1 MTGSDK
7 ESEGNAFK
15 NGSSNFLKIFL
26 AKPQILATIATF
38 SDAGW
43 SSLVARRAHNP
54 KVVGSNPAPATEFP
68 FRVSSVCLLN
78 LFSLKFSLYLSV
90 ISFCAAAI
98 PSLSF
103 PWPSSPSSR
112 HNLSGL
118 LHGQT
123 DCFPIS
129 KRKTNEVKQA
139 LLAALPLQE
148 KHKNDEPPKKDSVL
162 QSRKRRDKKTGTK
175 RHRQKSFNTKEHGI
189 N

>member
-139 LLAALPLQE
+139 LLLPCRF
-148 KHKNDEPPKKDSVL
+148 
-162 QSRKRRDKKTGTK
+162 RKSTK
-175 RHRQKSFNTKEHGI
+175 MTNL
-189 N
+189 

>member
-1 MTGSDK
+1 MAFLHKMPSPDNRAFPGRFSGDRVRK

-54 KVVGSNPAPATEFP
+54 KVVGSNPAPATKFP

-129 KRKTNEVKQA
+129 SEKLMKLSKYFCP
-139 LLAALPLQE
+139 AASG
-148 KHKNDEPPKKDSVL
+148 KA
-162 QSRKRRDKKTGTK
+162 
-175 RHRQKSFNTKEHGI
+175 QK
-189 N
+189 